1 MKRST
6 GKIILVIVLA
16 LPVILAVLLKKS
28 KFGYNELPIFTSD
41 EMGEEVPYSID
52 SFILTDQ
59 NNKPF
64 SRDSIG
70 NKIFISNF
78 FFTNCPDVCP
88 TINGHIKIATQKL
101 ENSTDILFLSHTVD
115 PYNDSVSVMK
125 DYAEMF
131 EANDDQWKFLTGKK
145 STIYHLARDSYKA
158 VIQEVPDTNTF
169 IHSEKIM
176 LVDKQFRV
184 RGIYD
189 GMNFNEVMDLIKDAR
204 FLLQT
209 YADQKERNEKN

>member
-41 EMGEEVPYSID
+41 EMGVEVPYSID

-70 NKIFISNF
+70 NKLFISNF
-78 FFTNCPDVCP
+78 FFTYYPNFFP

-115 PYNDSVSVMK
+115 PYNDSVSVLK

-189 GMNFNEVMDLIKDAR
+189 GMNFNEVIDSIKDAR

-209 YADQKERNEKN
+209 YADQQERNEKN

>member
-16 LPVILAVLLKKS
+16 LPVLLAVLLKKS
-28 KFGYNELPIFTSD
+28 KFGYKELPIYTSD
-41 EMGEEVPYSID
+41 EMGTEVPYTID

-59 NNKPF
+59 NNSPF
-64 SRDSIG
+64 TRDSIG
-70 NKIFISNF
+70 DKIFISNF
-78 FFTNCPDVCP
+78 FFTSCPDVCP

-115 PYNDSVSVMK
+115 PYNDSVPVMK

-131 EANDDQWKFLTGKK
+131 EADDNQWKFLTGKK

-176 LVDKQFRV
+176 LIDKQFRV
-184 RGIYD
+184 RGIYN
-189 GMNFNEVMDLIKDAR
+189 GMNFDEVMDLIKDAR
-204 FLLQT
+204 FLLKT
-209 YADQKERNEKN
+209 YADQRIK

>member
-28 KFGYNELPIFTSD
+28 KFGYNELPIFSSD
-41 EMGEEVPYSID
+41 EMGLEVPYSID

-59 NNKPF
+59 NNKQF

-78 FFTNCPDVCP
+78 FFSNCPDVCP

-115 PYNDSVSVMK
+115 PYNDSVSVLK

-131 EANDDQWKFLTGKK
+131 EANDNQWKFLTGKK

-158 VIQEVPDTNTF
+158 VIQEVIDTNTF
-169 IHSEKIM
+169 IHSEKVM

-189 GMNFNEVMDLIKDAR
+189 GMNFSDVMDLIKDAR

-209 YADQKERNEKN
+209 YADKKERNDKN

>member
-28 KFGYNELPIFTSD
+28 QFGYKELPIYTSD
-41 EMGEEVPYSID
+41 EMGTEVPYSID

-59 NNKPF
+59 NNQPF

-78 FFTNCPDVCP
+78 FFTSCPDVCP

-101 ENSTDILFLSHTVD
+101 KNSTDILFLSHTVD
-115 PYNDSVSVMK
+115 PYNDSVSVLK

-158 VIQEVPDTNTF
+158 VIQEVPDTNSF

-176 LVDKQFRV
+176 LIDKQFRV
-184 RGIYD
+184 RGIYN
-189 GMNFNEVMDLIKDAR
+189 GMNFDEVMDLIKDAR
-204 FLLQT
+204 FLLKT
-209 YADQKERNEKN
+209 YADQRMKK

>member
-16 LPVILAVLLKKS
+16 LPVLLAVLLKKS
-28 KFGYNELPIFTSD
+28 KFGYKELPIYTSD
-41 EMGEEVPYSID
+41 EMGIEVPYSID
-52 SFILTDQ
+52 SFLLTDQ
-59 NNKPF
+59 NNSPF
-64 SRDSIG
+64 TRDSIG
-70 NKIFISNF
+70 DKIFISNF
-78 FFTNCPDVCP
+78 FFTSCPDVCP

-101 ENSTDILFLSHTVD
+101 ENSTDILLLYHTVD

-131 EANDDQWKFLTGKK
+131 EANDNQWKFLTGKK

-176 LVDKQFRV
+176 LIDKQFRV
-184 RGIYD
+184 RGIYN
-189 GMNFNEVMDLIKDAR
+189 GMNFDEVMDLIKDAR
-204 FLLQT
+204 FLLKT
-209 YADQKERNEKN
+209 YADKRIK

>member
-16 LPVILAVLLKKS
+16 LPVMLAVLLKKS
-28 KFGYNELPIFTSD
+28 KFGYNELPIYTSD
-41 EMGEEVPYSID
+41 EMGTEVPYTID
-52 SFILTDQ
+52 SFLLTDQ
-59 NNKPF
+59 NNQPF

-70 NKIFISNF
+70 DKIFISNF
-78 FFTNCPDVCP
+78 FFTSCPDVCP

-131 EANDDQWKFLTGKK
+131 EANDNQWKFLTGKK

-176 LVDKQFRV
+176 LIDKQFRV
-184 RGIYD
+184 RGIYN
-189 GMNFNEVMDLIKDAR
+189 GMNFDEVMDLIKDAR
-204 FLLQT
+204 FLLKT
-209 YADQKERNEKN
+209 YADQRIK

>member
-16 LPVILAVLLKKS
+16 LPVLLAVLLKKS
-28 KFGYNELPIFTSD
+28 KFGYKELPIYTSD
-41 EMGEEVPYSID
+41 EMGIEVPYSID
-52 SFILTDQ
+52 SFLLTDQ
-59 NNKPF
+59 NNSPF
-64 SRDSIG
+64 TRDSIG
-70 NKIFISNF
+70 DKIFISNF
-78 FFTNCPDVCP
+78 FFTSCPDVCP

-131 EANDDQWKFLTGKK
+131 EANDNQWKFLTGKK

-176 LVDKQFRV
+176 LIDKQFRV
-184 RGIYD
+184 RGIYN
-189 GMNFNEVMDLIKDAR
+189 GMNFDEVMDLIKDAR
-204 FLLQT
+204 FLLKT
-209 YADQKERNEKN
+209 YADQRIK